1 MPIQDHHSL
10 QLAYR
15 ILTMVRVKML
25 VLDKTIGFKIDRIQ
39 ITHLVLVLVLVLVL
53 ATPVVTP
60 TIQGEHRKTLPQDLL
75 RLEIIRLGPSHPLC
89 PTTGPER
96 VQQLMLSP
104 IISVGLPVATV
115 LSV

>member
-1 MPIQDHHSL
+1 MLIQDHRSL
-10 QLAYR
+10 QLADR
-15 ILTMVRVKML
+15 ILTIVGVKML
-25 VLDKTIGFKIDRIQ
+25 APEKTIGFKIDRIQ
-39 ITHLVLVLVLVLVL
+39 ITLLVLVL

>member
-1 MPIQDHHSL
+1 MPIQDHRSL
-10 QLAYR
+10 QLADR

-39 ITHLVLVLVLVLVL
+39 ITLLVL

-60 TIQGEHRKTLPQDLL
+60 TILGEHRKTLPQDLL

-104 IISVGLPVATV
+104 IISVGLRVATV